1 MINELMVHKAEMEK
15 AFEND
20 INEHRLLIHKVC
32 SIYAF
37 TRADRK
43 DLFQEIVIQVWKA
56 YPNFR
61 GAAKISTWM
70 YRVAINTAITAL
82 RRQKTFITSYEPAA
96 LPVNMIDGNVND
108 AEEEQRQQLQQAI
121 GRLNEIEKAIVML
134 YMEDKTYPEMEDI
147 IGIST
152 GALRVKMSR
161 IRAKLRELTKTF
173 DNGNR

>member
-1 MINELMVHKAEMEK
+1 MINELMVHKAELEK

-20 INEHRLLIHKVC
+20 INEHQLLIHKVC
-32 SIYAF
+32 GIYAY
-37 TRADRK
+37 TQADRK

-61 GAAKISTWM
+61 GAARLSTWM

-82 RRQKTFITSYEPAA
+82 RKQKTFITSYEPAA
-96 LPVNMIDGNVND
+96 LPVNRADGTIND
-108 AEEEQRQQLQQAI
+108 AEEEQRQQLQKAI
-121 GRLNEIEKAIVML
+121 GQLNEIEKAIVML
-134 YMEDKTYPEMEDI
+134 YMEDKTYPEMEEI

-161 IRAKLRELTKTF
+161 IRVKLREFTK
-173 DNGNR
+173 NN